1 MSNIELLSAFL
12 QSKKLYNHCSLGFHV
27 IEFSARTCITPTY
40 PLVKTVIFSG
50 ELAGYSH
57 AIGFALVLSLNF
69 CICSV
74 WHMLQ
79 LVAAV
84 SVCEYIIFILYLNV
98 TAKQTKTQ

>member
-27 IEFSARTCITPTY
+27 IEFSARTY